1 MNFIAITAAFFISAI
16 TNKLNMTEVRIKGR
30 VFIGVMRGSGIVEYH
45 FHRIVGLVGF
55 EPFKGTL
62 NIKLERAVDMR
73 HYATKAVEHI
83 LLDSTKKIDVLLAP
97 IILTIKREQ
106 EEYYDCWAMRDMR
119 NVYPD
124 DVIELIA
131 RDNLMEKF
139 SLKDD
144 EEVVVTFFD
153 TGKKKKEVP
162 FMGAMRKLYGT
173 EQRLSV

>member
-1 MNFIAITAAFFISAI
+1 MA
-16 TNKLNMTEVRIKGR
+16 EVRIKGK

-62 NIKLERAVDMR
+62 NIKLERAIDMR
-73 HYATKAVEHI
+73 YYATKAVEHV
-83 LLDSTKKIDVLLAP
+83 LLDGTKKIDTLLAP
-97 IILTIKREQ
+97 IILTIKKEQ
-106 EEYYDCWAMRDMR
+106 EEHYDCWAMRDMR

-124 DVIELIA
+124 DVIEVIA

-153 TGKKKKEVP
+153 TGKRKKEAP
-162 FMGAMRKLYGT
+162 FMEPMRRLYGV